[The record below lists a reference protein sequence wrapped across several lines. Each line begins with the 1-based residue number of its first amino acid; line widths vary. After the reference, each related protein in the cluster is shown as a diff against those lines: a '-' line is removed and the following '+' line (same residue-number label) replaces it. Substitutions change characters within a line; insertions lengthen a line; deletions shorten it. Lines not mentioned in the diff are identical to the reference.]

1 MERDGTERDRT
12 EWKWNPTEQSINGTG
27 NKTERCRPTER
38 NVITERNAV
47 LRNVASERDT
57 VTLLSIINLNERS

>member
-1 MERDGTERDRT
+1 MKMEPYGTEHYRNR
-12 EWKWNPTEQSINGTG
+12 EQNGTLR
-27 NKTERCRPTER
+27 NRPTER